1 MATNWSLG
9 FPPPYTRRGRDMNHT
24 ANKMKMIIITTVF
37 IRTNLKE
44 LNRDTSM
51 ADEYVFQP
59 MFTYLGNKRKLL
71 DHIEKI
77 VIEVKQKL
85 GKDKLQILDGFT
97 GSTVVARML
106 TKHASEI
113 HANDLEYY
121 SYMASRCFLEVPTED
136 QQTRIKNHMAIMNF
150 NSKLMPGIITELYA
164 PADTENVREGE
175 RCYFTH
181 ENALRI
187 DTWRR
192 YISDHVEPDIQH
204 WCLVPILIQMSLK
217 ANTYGHF
224 KAFSK
229 KDGVGTFDLCGDRV
243 KDPMVL
249 ELPIY
254 NQNCKNVYCHN
265 ESINTL
271 LDCFPENSLDLI
283 YLDPPYNEHEY
294 GAFYFLHNIVLKNER
309 PVNVNAVTGLPKERT
324 KSDYNKKV
332 EAARAMRLLVARCVK
347 VSKFT
352 LISYND
358 EGIIGPA
365 GWQEILRP
373 YDVRYTEV
381 PYSRYSS
388 NTKHDEP
395 GRKHVMETMILVTRQ
410 MT

>member
-1 MATNWSLG
+1 
-9 FPPPYTRRGRDMNHT
+9 
-24 ANKMKMIIITTVF
+24 MKMIIITTVF
-37 IRTNLKE
+37 ISTNLKE
-44 LNRDTSM
+44 LNCDKYM
-51 ADEYVFQP
+51 EDEYVFQP

-71 DHIEKI
+71 EHIEK
-77 VIEVKQKL
+77 VVLDVKKIL
-85 GKDKLQILDGFT
+85 GKEKLQVLDGFT

-113 HANDLEYY
+113 HANDLEMY
-121 SYMASRCFLEVPTED
+121 SYMAARCFLEVPTEE
-136 QQTRIKNHMAIMNF
+136 QKEKIKNHFSIMNF
-150 NSKLMPGIITELYA
+150 NSKLIPGIITELYA
-164 PADTENVREGE
+164 PADTENVQEGE

-192 YISDHVEPDIQH
+192 YISENVEPDIQH
-204 WCLVPILIQMSLK
+204 WCLVPILIQMSLR

-229 KDGVGTFDLCGDRV
+229 RDGVGTFELCGDRV
-243 KDPMVL
+243 KEPMIL
-249 ELPIY
+249 EQPVFNKNCLNVHCY
-254 NQNCKNVYCHN
+254 NEPV
-265 ESINTL
+265 NTL
-271 LDCFPENSLDLI
+271 LDRLPENSLDLI

-294 GAFYFLHNIVLKNER
+294 GAFYFLHNVVLRNER
-309 PVNVNAVTGLPKERT
+309 PVNVNTVTGLPKERI
-324 KSDYNKKV
+324 KSDYNNKV
-332 EAARAMRLLVARCVK
+332 GAARAMRQLIARCVK

-352 LISYND
+352 LVSYND

-373 YDVRYTEV
+373 YEVRYTEV

-395 GRKHVMETMILVTRQ
+395 GRKHVMETMILVSERLNE
-410 MT
+410 